1 MITAKNQK
9 LSDRIQK
16 ARGCRRS
23 SARVYS
29 SNLNRLHRD
38 FLPHTKYS
46 QDLKWLHTNTE
57 VLLPKLKKIE
67 NPNTQRNMLSAALVG
82 LDLLGAT
89 KLKVPFVKQVGVLNK
104 RKEET
109 QRSGDLT
116 PKQKEK
122 FVEWKSIM
130 KLRRLLAR
138 VVNLG
143 QYYKRKKVGR
153 NEFQSIQENL
163 VLHLY
168 TEIPPVRN
176 DWSTVRYLTEKEWDD
191 LPESEKTSTNNL
203 VLGRGGYRVYWADYK
218 TVKKHG
224 VIQQIIPSALQ
235 RLLKKHIKFLRVH
248 YPENRHLLLTT
259 IGTPMTRNGLTK
271 FLQRLFYKHFHKKV
285 STSALRSIFL
295 SHKYNKSQLEEQR
308 ATARAMHHTPAVA
321 RDFYVK
327 NVSEK

>member
-1 MITAKNQK
+1 
-9 LSDRIQK
+9 
-16 ARGCRRS
+16 
-23 SARVYS
+23 VYS

-46 QDLKWLHTNTE
+46 QDLKWLHTNTA

-67 NPNTQRNMLSAALVG
+67 NVNTQRNMLSAALVG
-82 LDLLGAT
+82 LDLVGAT

-109 QRSGDLT
+109 SRSGDLT
-116 PKQKEK
+116 PKQAEK

-176 DWSTVRYLTEKEWDD
+176 DWSAVRYLTEKEWDD

-271 FLQRLFYKHFHKKV
+271 FLQKLFYKHFHKKV

-295 SHKYNKSQLEEQR
+295 SHKYSKSQLEDQL
-308 ATARAMHHTPAVA
+308 ATAKAMHHTPAVA

>member
-29 SNLNRLHRD
+29 SNLNRIHRE
-38 FLPHTKYS
+38 FLPNTKYS
-46 QDLKWLHTNTE
+46 QDLKWLHENSAK
-57 VLLPKLKKIE
+57 LLVKLKRLE
-67 NPNTQRNMLSAALVG
+67 NINTQRNMLSAALVG

-89 KLKVPFVKQVGVLNK
+89 KLKEPFVKQVGVLNK
-104 RKEET
+104 RKDEQAKTGEL
-109 QRSGDLT
+109 SE
-116 PKQKEK
+116 KQQSK
-122 FVEWKSIM
+122 FVEWKVIM

-138 VVNLG
+138 TVNLG
-143 QYYKRKKVGR
+143 QYYKRKKIGR
-153 NEFQSIQENL
+153 NEFQAIQENL

-176 DWSTVRYLTEKEWDD
+176 DWSTVRYLTEKEWED

-224 VIQQIIPSALQ
+224 VIQQIIPRPLQ
-235 RLLKKHIKFLRVH
+235 RLLKKHIKFLKIH
-248 YPENRHLLLTT
+248 FPENRHLLLTT
-259 IGTPMTRNGLTK
+259 IGTPLSRNGLTK
-271 FLQRLFYKHFHKKV
+271 FLQRLFMKHFHKKV

-295 SHKYNKSQLEEQR
+295 SHKFSKTQLEEQR
-308 ATARAMHHTPAVA
+308 EVAKAMHHTPAVA

-327 NVSEK
+327 NIPK

>member
-16 ARGCRRS
+16 ARGCQRS

-29 SNLNRLHRD
+29 SNLNRVHRD
-38 FLPHTKYS
+38 FLPTTKYS
-46 QDLKWLHTNTE
+46 QDLKWLVNNTKP
-57 VLLPKLKKIE
+57 LLVKLKRIE
-67 NPNTQRNMLSAALVG
+67 NVNTQRNMLSAVLVG

-89 KLKVPFVKQVGVLNK
+89 KAKEPFAKAVGVLN
-104 RKEET
+104 RMKEET
-109 QRSGDLT
+109 SRDGNLT
-116 PKQKEK
+116 AKQESK

-143 QYYKRKKVGR
+143 QYYKRKKIGR
-153 NEFQSIQENL
+153 TMFQSIQENL

-224 VIQQIIPSALQ
+224 VIQQIIPPALQ
-235 RLLKKHIKFLRVH
+235 KLLKKHIKFLRVH
-248 YPENRHLLLTT
+248 YPDNRHLLLTT
-259 IGTPMTRNGLTK
+259 IATPMSRNGLTK
-271 FLQRLFYKHFHKKV
+271 FLQKLFYKHFHKKV

-295 SHKYNKSQLEEQR
+295 SHKFNKKQLEDQR
-308 ATARAMHHTPAVA
+308 TVARAMHHTPEVA

-327 NVSEK
+327 NLPSK

>member
-1 MITAKNQK
+1 MIAAKNQK

-29 SNLNRLHRD
+29 SNLNRIHRE
-38 FLPHTKYS
+38 FLSHTKYS
-46 QDLKWLHTNTE
+46 QNLKWLYDNSTE
-57 VLLPKLKKIE
+57 LLKKLKRIE
-67 NPNTQRNMLSAALVG
+67 NINTQRNMLSASLVG

-89 KLKVPFVKQVGVLNK
+89 KKKEAFTKQVGVLNK
-104 RKEET
+104 KKDEIS
-109 QRSGDLT
+109 RSGTLT
-116 PKQKEK
+116 EKQKDK

-143 QYYKRKKVGR
+143 QYYKRKKIGR
-153 NEFQSIQENL
+153 NEFQAIQENL
-163 VLHLY
+163 VVHLY

-176 DWSTVRYLTEKEWDD
+176 DWSAVRFLTEKEWDD
-191 LPESEKTSTNNL
+191 LPESEKKSTNNL

-224 VIQQIIPSALQ
+224 VIQQIIPKPLQ
-235 RLLKKHIKFLRVH
+235 RLLKKHIKFLKIH

-271 FLQRLFYKHFHKKV
+271 FLQRLFVKHFHKKV

-295 SHKYNKSQLEEQR
+295 SHKYSKSQLEDQL
-308 ATARAMHHTPAVA
+308 ATAKAMHHTPAVA

>member
-1 MITAKNQK
+1 MIAAKNQK

-29 SNLNRLHRD
+29 SNLNRIHRD
-38 FLPHTKYS
+38 FLPNTKYS
-46 QDLKWLHTNTE
+46 QDLKCLHENSDK
-57 VLLPKLKKIE
+57 LLVKLKRLE
-67 NPNTQRNMLSAALVG
+67 NMNTQRKMLSAALVG

-104 RKEET
+104 RKDDV
-109 QRSGDLT
+109 QRSGELT
-116 PKQKEK
+116 PKQKDT
-122 FVEWKSIM
+122 FVEWKRIM

-143 QYYKRKKVGR
+143 QYYKRKKIGR
-153 NEFQSIQENL
+153 YEFQSIQENL

-224 VIQQIIPSALQ
+224 VIQQIIPSPLQ

-248 YPENRHLLLTT
+248 YPDNRHLLLTT

-271 FLQRLFYKHFHKKV
+271 FLQKLFFKHFHKKV

-295 SHKYNKSQLEEQR
+295 SHKYSKTQLEEQR
-308 ATARAMHHTPAVA
+308 EVARAMHHTPAVA

-327 NVSEK
+327 NVPTK

>member
-23 SARVYS
+23 SSRVYS
-29 SNLNRLHRD
+29 SNLNRIHRE
-38 FLPHTKYS
+38 FLPNTKYS
-46 QDLKWLHTNTE
+46 QDLKWLHENSAK
-57 VLLPKLKKIE
+57 LLVKLKRLE
-67 NPNTQRNMLSAALVG
+67 NINTQRNMLSAALVG

-89 KLKVPFVKQVGVLNK
+89 KLKEPFVKQVGVLNK
-104 RKEET
+104 RKDEQAKTGEL
-109 QRSGDLT
+109 SE
-116 PKQKEK
+116 KQQSK
-122 FVEWKSIM
+122 FVEWKVIM

-138 VVNLG
+138 TVNLG
-143 QYYKRKKVGR
+143 QYYKRKKIGR
-153 NEFQSIQENL
+153 NEFQAIQENL

-176 DWSTVRYLTEKEWDD
+176 DWSTVRYLTEKEWED

-224 VIQQIIPSALQ
+224 VIQQIIPRPLQ
-235 RLLKKHIKFLRVH
+235 RLLKKHIKFLKIH
-248 YPENRHLLLTT
+248 FPENRHLLLTT
-259 IGTPMTRNGLTK
+259 IGTPLSRNGLTK
-271 FLQRLFYKHFHKKV
+271 FLQRLFMKHFHKKV

-295 SHKYNKSQLEEQR
+295 SHKFSKTQLEEQR
-308 ATARAMHHTPAVA
+308 EVAKAMHHTPAVA

-327 NVSEK
+327 NIPK

>member
-29 SNLNRLHRD
+29 SNLNRLHRE
-38 FLPHTKYS
+38 FLPNTKYS
-46 QDLKWLHTNTE
+46 QNLKWLHENSAK
-57 VLLPKLKKIE
+57 LLVKLKRIE
-67 NPNTQRNMLSAALVG
+67 NINTQRNMLSAALVG
-82 LDLLGAT
+82 LDLVGAK
-89 KLKVPFVKQVGVLNK
+89 KLKVPFVAQVGVLNK
-104 RKEET
+104 KKDEINKTGE
-109 QRSGDLT
+109 LT
-116 PKQKEK
+116 PKQQSK
-122 FVEWKSIM
+122 FVEWRSIM

-138 VVNLG
+138 TVNLG
-143 QYYKRKKVGR
+143 QYYKRKKIGR
-153 NEFQSIQENL
+153 NEFQAIQENL

-224 VIQQIIPSALQ
+224 VIQQIIPRPLQ
-235 RLLKKHIKFLRVH
+235 RVLKKHVKFLRIH
-248 YPENRHLLLTT
+248 FPENRHLLLTT

-271 FLQRLFYKHFHKKV
+271 FLQRLFMKHFHKSV

-295 SHKYNKSQLEEQR
+295 SHKFSKTQLEEQR
-308 ATARAMHHTPAVA
+308 DVARAMHHTPEVA

-327 NVSEK
+327 KVPE

>member
-29 SNLNRLHRD
+29 SNLNRIHRE
-38 FLPHTKYS
+38 FLPNTKYS
-46 QDLKWLHTNTE
+46 QDLKWLHENSAK
-57 VLLPKLKKIE
+57 LLVKLKRLE
-67 NPNTQRNMLSAALVG
+67 NINTQRNMLSAALVG

-89 KLKVPFVKQVGVLNK
+89 KLKEPFVKQVGVLNK
-104 RKEET
+104 RKDEQAKTGEL
-109 QRSGDLT
+109 SE
-116 PKQKEK
+116 KQQSK
-122 FVEWKSIM
+122 FVEWKVIM

-138 VVNLG
+138 TVNLG
-143 QYYKRKKVGR
+143 QYYKRKKIGR
-153 NEFQSIQENL
+153 NEFQAIQENL

-176 DWSTVRYLTEKEWDD
+176 DWSTVRYLTEKEWKD

-224 VIQQIIPSALQ
+224 VIQQIIPRPLQ
-235 RLLKKHIKFLRVH
+235 RLLKKHIKFLKIH
-248 YPENRHLLLTT
+248 FPENRHLLLTT
-259 IGTPMTRNGLTK
+259 IGTPLSRNGLTK
-271 FLQRLFYKHFHKKV
+271 FLQRLFMKHFHKKV

-295 SHKYNKSQLEEQR
+295 SHKFSKTQLEEQR
-308 ATARAMHHTPAVA
+308 ELAKAMHHTPAVA

-327 NVSEK
+327 NIPK

>member
-46 QDLKWLHTNTE
+46 QDLKWLHTNAA

-67 NPNTQRNMLSAALVG
+67 NVNTQRNMLSAALVG
-82 LDLLGAT
+82 FDLLGAA
-89 KLKVPFVKQVGVLNK
+89 KLKAPFVKQVGVLNK

-109 QRSGDLT
+109 SRSGELT
-116 PKQKEK
+116 PKQAEK

-176 DWSTVRYLTEKEWDD
+176 DWSAVRYLTEKEWDD

-235 RLLKKHIKFLRVH
+235 RLLNRLEDIRSVNR
-248 YPENRHLLLTT
+248 ENP
-259 IGTPMTRNGLTK
+259 G
-271 FLQRLFYKHFHKKV
+271 
-285 STSALRSIFL
+285 
-295 SHKYNKSQLEEQR
+295 
-308 ATARAMHHTPAVA
+308 
-321 RDFYVK
+321 
-327 NVSEK
+327 

>member
-29 SNLNRLHRD
+29 SNLNRIHRE
-38 FLPHTKYS
+38 FLPNTKYS
-46 QDLKWLHTNTE
+46 QDLKWLHENSAK
-57 VLLPKLKKIE
+57 LLVKLKRLE
-67 NPNTQRNMLSAALVG
+67 NINTQRNMLSAALVG

-89 KLKVPFVKQVGVLNK
+89 KLKEPFVKQVGVLNK
-104 RKEET
+104 RKDEQAKTGEL
-109 QRSGDLT
+109 SE
-116 PKQKEK
+116 KQQSK
-122 FVEWKSIM
+122 FVEWKVIM

-138 VVNLG
+138 TVNLG
-143 QYYKRKKVGR
+143 QYYKRKKIGR
-153 NEFQSIQENL
+153 NEFQAIQENL

-176 DWSTVRYLTEKEWDD
+176 DWSTVRYLTEKEWKD

-224 VIQQIIPSALQ
+224 VIQQIIPRPLQ
-235 RLLKKHIKFLRVH
+235 RLLKKHIKFLKIH
-248 YPENRHLLLTT
+248 FPENRHLLLTT
-259 IGTPMTRNGLTK
+259 IGTPLSRNGLTK
-271 FLQRLFYKHFHKKV
+271 FLQRLFMKHFHKKV

-295 SHKYNKSQLEEQR
+295 SHKFSKTQLEEQR
-308 ATARAMHHTPAVA
+308 EVAKAMHHTPAVA

-327 NVSEK
+327 NIPK